1 MKHAILGAGAVGGL
15 IGAALSHE
23 GEDMTLLV
31 RPEAKS
37 RYPGTLSLKTPSGT
51 FETTVRI
58 ESKIP
63 DDTEV
68 LWISV
73 KAYDLAGALHAVPS
87 DSKIRTIIP
96 LLNGIDHVELLR
108 SRFGHD
114 RVVPATIAVESERL
128 APGQIVQRS
137 PFVRLMLSMIGET
150 RLAAVAD
157 RLRRAGFTCEF
168 QADEKTMLWSKL
180 AFLGPFA
187 LTGTASDVDKQGI
200 FADAA
205 WRAQLESA
213 VGEACAAAT
222 ADGAVVDQ
230 EKILAT
236 LGSLPAT
243 MRSSM
248 QKDVSA
254 GHMPELDAIGG
265 PIIRAGHANG
275 LDVPVTRELVARI
288 QDRLST
294 LRITSAS

>member
-15 IGAALSHE
+15 VGAVLAHG
-23 GEDMTLLV
+23 GEDVSLIV
-31 RPEAKS
+31 RPETNTP
-37 RYPGTLSLKTPSGT
+37 YPGTLSLKRPS
-51 FETTVRI
+51 ETIEAAVRTETAI
-58 ESKIP
+58 SDDTDVLWIAVKAYQLVEALRAVPPESKI
-63 DDTEV
+63 
-68 LWISV
+68 
-73 KAYDLAGALHAVPS
+73 G
-87 DSKIRTIIP
+87 TIIP
-96 LLNGIDHVELLR
+96 LLNGIDHVDLLR

-137 PFVRLMLSMIGET
+137 PFVRLMLSMMGEE
-150 RLAAVAD
+150 RLANVAD
-157 RLRRAGFTCEF
+157 RLRRGGFTCEF

-187 LTGTASDVDKQGI
+187 LTGTASDMDKQGI

-205 WRAQLESA
+205 WRARLESA
-213 VGEACAAAT
+213 VGEACTVAA
-222 ADGAVVDQ
+222 ADGAAVNR

-254 GHMPELDAIGG
+254 GRIPELDAIGG
-265 PIIRAGHANG
+265 PIIRAGRTYG
-275 LDVPVTRELVARI
+275 LDVPVTRELIARI
-288 QDRLST
+288 QNRLST
-294 LRITSAS
+294 LHSASAS

>member
-1 MKHAILGAGAVGGL
+1 MKHAILGAGAIGGL
-15 IGAALSHE
+15 IGAALGRE
-23 GEDMTLLV
+23 GEDVTLLA
-31 RPEAKS
+31 RPETKT

-51 FETTVRI
+51 FETAVRI

-68 LWISV
+68 LWIAV
-73 KAYDLAGALHAVPS
+73 KAYDLAVALHGVPP
-87 DSKIRTIIP
+87 DSKIPTIIP

-137 PFVRLMLSMIGET
+137 PFVRLMISMIGET
-150 RLAAVAD
+150 RLATVAD
-157 RLRRAGFTCEF
+157 RLRRASFTCEF

-187 LTGTASDVDKQGI
+187 LTGTASDMDKQGI

-205 WRAQLESA
+205 WRARLEST
-213 VGEACAAAT
+213 VGEACAVAT
-222 ADGAVVDQ
+222 ADRAVVDRK
-230 EKILAT
+230 KILAT
-236 LGSLPAT
+236 LESLPAT

-254 GHMPELDAIGG
+254 GRMPELDAIGG
-265 PIIRAGHANG
+265 PIIRAGHSHG
-275 LDVPVTRELVARI
+275 LDVPITRELVARI

-294 LRITSAS
+294 LHIASAS

>member
-15 IGAALSHE
+15 VGAVLAHG
-23 GEDMTLLV
+23 GEDVSLIV
-31 RPEAKS
+31 RPETNTP
-37 RYPGTLSLKTPSGT
+37 YPGTLSLKRPSETIEAAVRTETPISDDT
-51 FETTVRI
+51 DVLWIAVKAYQLVEALRAVPP
-58 ESKIP
+58 ESKI
-63 DDTEV
+63 
-68 LWISV
+68 
-73 KAYDLAGALHAVPS
+73 G
-87 DSKIRTIIP
+87 TIIP
-96 LLNGIDHVELLR
+96 LLNGIDHVDLLR

-137 PFVRLMLSMIGET
+137 PFVRLMLSMMGEE
-150 RLAAVAD
+150 RLASVAD
-157 RLRRAGFTCEF
+157 RLRRGGFTCEF

-187 LTGTASDVDKQGI
+187 LTGTASDMDKQGI

-205 WRAQLESA
+205 WRARLESA
-213 VGEACAAAT
+213 VGEACTVAA
-222 ADGAVVDQ
+222 ADGAAVNR

-254 GHMPELDAIGG
+254 GRIPELDAIGG
-265 PIIRAGHANG
+265 PIIRAGRTYG
-275 LDVPVTRELVARI
+275 LDVPVTRELIARI
-288 QDRLST
+288 QNRLST
-294 LRITSAS
+294 LHSASAS

>member
-15 IGAALSHE
+15 VGAVLAHG
-23 GEDMTLLV
+23 GEDVWLIV
-31 RPEAKS
+31 RPETNTP
-37 RYPGTLSLKTPSGT
+37 YPGTLSLKRPS
-51 FETTVRI
+51 ETIEAAVRTETAI
-58 ESKIP
+58 SDDTDVLWIAVKAYQLVEALRAVPPESKI
-63 DDTEV
+63 
-68 LWISV
+68 
-73 KAYDLAGALHAVPS
+73 G
-87 DSKIRTIIP
+87 TIIP
-96 LLNGIDHVELLR
+96 LLNGIDHVNLLR

-137 PFVRLMLSMIGET
+137 SFVRLMLSMMGEE
-150 RLAAVAD
+150 RLASVAD
-157 RLRRAGFTCEF
+157 RLRRGGFTCEF

-187 LTGTASDVDKQGI
+187 LTGTASDMDKQGI

-205 WRAQLESA
+205 WRARLESA
-213 VGEACAAAT
+213 VGEACTVAA
-222 ADGAVVDQ
+222 ADGAAVNR

-254 GHMPELDAIGG
+254 GRIPELDAIGG
-265 PIIRAGHANG
+265 PIIRAGRTYG
-275 LDVPVTRELVARI
+275 LDVPVTRELIARI
-288 QDRLST
+288 QNRLST
-294 LRITSAS
+294 LHSASAS